1 MEAELRAFLRE
12 LHTEQQAKL
21 HAQYIYTVKSRV
33 LNFSGF
39 WVCLYT
45 RCAYKRDGLLFLY

>member
-21 HAQYIYTVKSRV
+21 HAQQAMTEALCTQRGGHASI
-33 LNFSGF
+33 
-39 WVCLYT
+39 
-45 RCAYKRDGLLFLY
+45 

>member
-21 HAQYIYTVKSRV
+21 HAQYIYTGDPRIS
-33 LNFSGF
+33 
-39 WVCLYT
+39 
-45 RCAYKRDGLLFLY
+45 

>member
-21 HAQYIYTVKSRV
+21 QKQYMYYRTVK
-33 LNFSGF
+33 FSFSEKPTKVWCNRPQGF
-39 WVCLYT
+39 DVS
-45 RCAYKRDGLLFLY
+45 

>member
-21 HAQYIYTVKSRV
+21 HAQYIYLDSK
-33 LNFSGF
+33 
-39 WVCLYT
+39 
-45 RCAYKRDGLLFLY
+45 LFA

>member
-21 HAQYIYTVKSRV
+21 HAQYIYIKTVSS
-33 LNFSGF
+33 LLQLCSGKF
-39 WVCLYT
+39 
-45 RCAYKRDGLLFLY
+45 ASFLLVWG